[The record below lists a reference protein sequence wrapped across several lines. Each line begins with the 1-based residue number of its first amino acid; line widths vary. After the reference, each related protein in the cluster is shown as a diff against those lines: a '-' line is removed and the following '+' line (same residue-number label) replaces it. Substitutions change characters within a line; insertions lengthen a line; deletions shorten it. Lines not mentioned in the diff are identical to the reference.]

1 MYNDIKDTII
11 HNKIITSLGSK
22 KEKNN
27 DDKIFTGD
35 IEEEK
40 TGKLTVHIN
49 EENIHHISD

>member
-11 HNKIITSLGSK
+11 HDKIITSLGSK